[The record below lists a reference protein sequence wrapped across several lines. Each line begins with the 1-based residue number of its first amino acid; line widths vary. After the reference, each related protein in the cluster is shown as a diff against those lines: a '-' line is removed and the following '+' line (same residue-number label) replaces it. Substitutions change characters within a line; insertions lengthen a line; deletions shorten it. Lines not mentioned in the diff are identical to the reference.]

1 MDDSILVLTFEGSQ
15 TIEKAE
21 AVKKT
26 LLDALKGKKKEILIN
41 LSRVE
46 KVDLSFLQL
55 LYSAG
60 LEAVS
65 RKKKISINKDCPET
79 FLDVI
84 ELTGFDRIISENPS
98 DIFSQLYESG
108 E

>member
-1 MDDSILVLTFEGSQ
+1 MNDGILVLTFEGSQ

-21 AVKKT
+21 TIKKN
-26 LLDALKGKKKEILIN
+26 LLEALKGKKKEILIN

-55 LYSAG
+55 LHSAG
-60 LEAVS
+60 LEALS
-65 RKKKISINKDCPET
+65 RKKKISISEDCPDT
-79 FLDVI
+79 FSDVI
-84 ELTGFDRIISENPS
+84 KLTGFDRTIGDSPIGL
-98 DIFSQLYESG
+98 FSRMYESG